1 MNGSYNINKEKR
13 RRRQEMR
20 VQRVV
25 NPLAGG
31 EVEGDSVHLKS
42 SPDSEAPS
50 GRAQLTICLGLTDES
65 AILNQKNH

>member
-1 MNGSYNINKEKR
+1 
-13 RRRQEMR
+13 MR

-42 SPDSEAPS
+42 SPDSVAPS
-50 GRAQLTICLGLTDES
+50 GRPFCITSLGLSDVFFPD
-65 AILNQKNH
+65 